1 MKFLFLMDPL
11 ETILPQKDTTFVLM
25 IGAASRGHDVYYLPK
40 GGVVRDNGQNFFHV
54 QRVIP
59 QAGQRDIFKMLE
71 TSVLSEDQVDV
82 CFIRTDPPFDADYLF
97 HTWLLDYSKNKI
109 VTLNDPA
116 GIRTVNEKL
125 WATQFTNLVPHTLV
139 TRQSSVLEDFLAQQG
154 DIIVKPTDGFGGQ
167 GIFRVRQN
175 DVNRKVIFELLTAKF
190 SRDVIAQ
197 VYVPEAV
204 DGDKRILLLDGEP
217 LGAVL
222 RVHSADDHRNNFF
235 SGGTAEP
242 VGLTDRD
249 RDIIA
254 QLKPYLLRLG
264 LTFVGIDIMGSYLI
278 EVNVTSPTCLQEMN
292 RFLGKN
298 LEDQVIQ
305 CAEAKRVQLGV

>member
-11 ETILPQKDTTFVLM
+11 ETVNPKKDTTFALM
-25 IGAASRGHDVYYLPK
+25 IGAAARGHDVYFLPK
-40 GGVVRDNGQNFFHV
+40 GGIVRDNGKNFFHV

-59 QAGQRDIFKMLE
+59 QPSQEDIFARLE
-71 TSVLSEDQVDV
+71 TSVLSEEQVDV

-97 HTWLLDYSKNKI
+97 HTWLLDYSKSKI
-109 VTLNDPA
+109 VTLNDPT

-125 WATQFTNLVPHTLV
+125 WATQFIDLVPHTVV
-139 TRQSSVLEDFLAQQG
+139 TRQSSVLEDFLAKQG

-204 DGDKRILLLDGEP
+204 EGDKRILLLDGEP

-222 RVHSADDHRNNFF
+222 RVHSEDDHRNNFF
-235 SGGTAEP
+235 SGGRAEP
-242 VGLTDRD
+242 TGLTNRD
-249 RDIIA
+249 LDIIA
-254 QLKPYLLRLG
+254 QLKPHLIQLG
-264 LTFVGIDIMGSYLI
+264 LTFVGIDIMGPYLI

-292 RFLGKN
+292 RFSGES
-298 LEDQVIQ
+298 LEDRVIQ
-305 CAEAKRVQLGV
+305 CAEAKKAQLGA